1 MGNEDT
7 VHLPNNIHG
16 KTYSIFK
23 MRGVKHVVVP
33 EGITEISQSA
43 FEGCETLESIVLP
56 NTRVRVGACAFKD
69 CFNLKNMY
77 ITTQEIIEDYFR
89 DKKYVMGET
98 IFTRENGIEMLKE
111 LNILLHRVFKKA
123 KKYTQLK
130 SLLKVYGYDTKKNRK
145 NRKRTIYDCTSCGQK
160 GKRLG
165 LYKKFK
171 KFFPNILNH
180 GKETLVISLK
190 CSLSSK
196 YLKSPP
202 AARSLKIACL
212 CGFNR
217 PRRFCVQ

>member
-1 MGNEDT
+1 MMGNEDT

-43 FEGCETLESIVLP
+43 FEECETLESI
-56 NTRVRVGACAFKD
+56 
-69 CFNLKNMY
+69 
-77 ITTQEIIEDYFR
+77 
-89 DKKYVMGET
+89 
-98 IFTRENGIEMLKE
+98 
-111 LNILLHRVFKKA
+111 
-123 KKYTQLK
+123 
-130 SLLKVYGYDTKKNRK
+130 
-145 NRKRTIYDCTSCGQK
+145 
-160 GKRLG
+160 
-165 LYKKFK
+165 
-171 KFFPNILNH
+171 
-180 GKETLVISLK
+180 VISLK

-217 PRRFCVQ
+217 PRRFCAQ

>member
-1 MGNEDT
+1 MMGNEDT

-43 FEGCETLESIVLP
+43 FEGCETFV
-56 NTRVRVGACAFKD
+56 V
-69 CFNLKNMY
+69 
-77 ITTQEIIEDYFR
+77 
-89 DKKYVMGET
+89 
-98 IFTRENGIEMLKE
+98 
-111 LNILLHRVFKKA
+111 
-123 KKYTQLK
+123 
-130 SLLKVYGYDTKKNRK
+130 
-145 NRKRTIYDCTSCGQK
+145 
-160 GKRLG
+160 
-165 LYKKFK
+165 
-171 KFFPNILNH
+171 
-180 GKETLVISLK
+180 SLK

-217 PRRFCVQ
+217 PRRFCAQ